1 MAGRFDGAGRT
12 LLDSFVLMV
21 HPWLRAASRDKA
33 NIVAA
38 NRRRGIRYNVLTMP
52 RARPLLLCLL
62 SVLACPFGVQAQTAW
77 KPVKPVEILVGV
89 SPGGG
94 IDRTARLLARVLM
107 EKKLIESAASV
118 INKPGGGGTLVQ
130 AYLNQHA
137 GDAHYFEIGATS
149 LLTNHLTG
157 KSPNNWDAFTP
168 IALLC
173 DEYIGVV
180 VKSDSPLKDGRDLA
194 ALLKNDA
201 GAIPAGIATSA
212 GNTNH
217 ITLALVTKRAGG
229 DAKKLKI
236 VVFGSGGE
244 STTALMGGHLGVV
257 ATPAASA
264 LPGVQSGA
272 LRMLAVAAPRRLEG
286 PLANV
291 PTWKELGF
299 DVVVANWRPV
309 IGPRGLSAE
318 QVAYWEER
326 MTRFTQTD
334 EWKREMAE
342 TGAVAHFM
350 NSRDVAKYLA
360 AQHAEFKAVLGEI
373 GLAK

>member
-1 MAGRFDGAGRT
+1 M
-12 LLDSFVLMV
+12 
-21 HPWLRAASRDKA
+21 
-33 NIVAA
+33 
-38 NRRRGIRYNVLTMP
+38 RR
-52 RARPLLLCLL
+52 LLLCILI
-62 SVLACPFGVQAQTAW
+62 CTFGAGSSRPAYAQAGW
-77 KPVKPVEILVGV
+77 KPSRPVEILVGV

-94 IDRTARLLARVLM
+94 IDRTARLLQRVLTD
-107 EKKLIESAASV
+107 KRLIETTAAV

-130 AYLNQHA
+130 AYLNLHQ
-137 GDAHYFEIGATS
+137 GDAHFLEISATS
-149 LLTNHLTG
+149 ILTNQITG
-157 KSPNNWDAFTP
+157 KSPNNWSDFTP
-168 IALLC
+168 LAMLC

-180 VKSDSPLKDGRDLA
+180 VKTDAPLKSGRDLA
-194 ALLKNDA
+194 ALLRDDA
-201 GAIPAGIATSA
+201 SAIAAGIATSA

-217 ITLALVTKRAGG
+217 ITLALLAKRAGG
-229 DAKKLKI
+229 DAKKLKV

-244 STTALMGGHLGVV
+244 STTALMGGHVGFV
-257 ATPAASA
+257 ATPAATA
-264 LPGVQSGA
+264 APQVQNGA

-309 IGPRGLSAE
+309 IGPRGLSAA
-318 QVAYWEER
+318 QVAFWEER
-326 MTRFTQTD
+326 LAHFTRTD

-350 NSRDVAKYLA
+350 DSRELGKFCA
-360 AQHAEFKAVLGEI
+360 AQHTEFRAILTEL